1 MTYIQIHAI
10 LIIFLQLQGW
20 ELLSTVTW
28 NRAFDEMLGQESEL
42 PIFSEQLYEMEG
54 KKVTISGYVIPLE
67 AGAEQ
72 QYFVL
77 SRFPY
82 QSCFF
87 CGAAGPETVVE
98 IYPTLPRDDLK
109 PDQKITVT
117 GKLFLNPS
125 DPLHL
130 SFIIKEANL
139 AFD

>member
-1 MTYIQIHAI
+1 MTNIQIHAI

-20 ELLSTVTW
+20 ELLSTVIW

-72 QYFVL
+72 KYFVL

-117 GKLFLNPS
+117 GKLSLNPS

-130 SFIIKEANL
+130 SFIIKEADL